1 MFIFRVKEKRDE
13 RRVFM
18 KAEDIRTISVIGAG
32 FMGCGIAQV
41 FASKN
46 YNVHLYNR
54 PHPEDVKDE
63 FLSKR
68 VENIRSTLSTMAR
81 KGVGLESEIE
91 ATISRIK
98 TTTSMDEATSDA
110 QLVIENV
117 SENLELKQK
126 VFQDL
131 DRFCPPET
139 ILATN
144 TSVMSPTEIAAK
156 ARHRERI
163 LGAHFW
169 NPPYLIPLVEVV
181 RGRETSEEAM
191 EITYQVMKN
200 AGKHPIKVMKDVP
213 GFVANRLQHALWREA
228 ISIVENGIADAA
240 TVDEAI
246 KNSFAIRLPVLG
258 PLENADMVG
267 LDMTLAIHD
276 YVLKYLESS
285 PSPSPLLRE
294 KVEKGEL
301 GFKTGQG
308 FQTWSAE
315 EADRSRRKLLEYLL
329 DWAQRER
336 GKKGEHHL

>member
-1 MFIFRVKEKRDE
+1 
-13 RRVFM
+13 
-18 KAEDIRTISVIGAG
+18 
-32 FMGCGIAQV
+32 MGCGIAQV

-81 KGVGLESEIE
+81 KGIGLESEIE

-131 DRFCPPET
+131 DQLCPPET

-144 TSVMSPTEIAAK
+144 TSVMSPTEIATK

-163 LGAHFW
+163 LGTHFW

-228 ISIVENGIADAA
+228 ISIVENGIADPA

-246 KNSFAIRLPVLG
+246 KNGFAVRLPVLG

-267 LDMTLAIHD
+267 LDMILAIHD
-276 YVLKYLESS
+276 YILKYIESS
-285 PSPSPLLRE
+285 PRPSPILRE

-315 EADRSRRKLLEYLL
+315 EAEKSRSNLLEYLIE
-329 DWAQRER
+329 WTKREQAKQDR
-336 GKKGEHHL
+336 P